1 MGALPSWSRPPPN
14 RLPEVTVA
22 RRLLSPPRQH
32 VVAFVGALVPMIRT
46 SFRSAQYVRTGA
58 LKMPSCGE
66 GCVDFRFPVSGVR
79 GQSPEHSRRKVPKLS
94 LNTGMNEPIEFGG
107 SCQKSL
113 LPGISDPKESQHL
126 PPPPGGQDEVRG
138 ESPGI
143 PFCSSGFPDLS
154 QLVSELELIRL
165 LGRGGS
171 PTPRAQRAVCRRWI
185 DHHAIPTMRLGRSRF
200 YARQQV
206 LEALVAAPPLP
217 GSPRPRDLRND
228 VRASLGAF
236 RMSLENSPP
245 PATGSGGATLA
256 N

>member
-1 MGALPSWSRPPPN
+1 VTCPKNAKKSDMN
-14 RLPEVTVA
+14 RHA
-22 RRLLSPPRQH
+22 N
-32 VVAFVGALVPMIRT
+32 
-46 SFRSAQYVRTGA
+46 
-58 LKMPSCGE
+58 C
-66 GCVDFRFPVSGVR
+66 
-79 GQSPEHSRRKVPKLS
+79 
-94 LNTGMNEPIEFGG
+94 GG
-107 SCQKSL
+107 SCQTSL

-185 DHHAIPTMRLGRSRF
+185 EKHDIPTMRLGRSRF

-206 LEALVAAPPLP
+206 LEALVAAPRLP

-228 VRASLGAF
+228 VRASLAAF
-236 RMSLENSPP
+236 RMSLESE
-245 PATGSGGATLA
+245 SQL
-256 N
+256 

>member
-1 MGALPSWSRPPPN
+1 MTCPKNAKKSDMN
-14 RLPEVTVA
+14 RHA
-22 RRLLSPPRQH
+22 N
-32 VVAFVGALVPMIRT
+32 
-46 SFRSAQYVRTGA
+46 
-58 LKMPSCGE
+58 C
-66 GCVDFRFPVSGVR
+66 
-79 GQSPEHSRRKVPKLS
+79 
-94 LNTGMNEPIEFGG
+94 GG
-107 SCQKSL
+107 SCQTSL
-113 LPGISDPKESQHL
+113 LPGISDPKDSQHL

-143 PFCSSGFPDLS
+143 PFCSSGFPELS